1 MFEDIFFAI
10 AYGIMGLIHDK
21 KYGCLTVIVIAIVL
35 IIIIGK
41 LAY

>member
-1 MFEDIFFAI
+1 MFEDIFLAI
-10 AYGIMGLIHDK
+10 AYGIMGLVHDK
-21 KYGCLTVIVIAIVL
+21 EYGCLTAIMVAVVL

>member
-1 MFEDIFFAI
+1 MDIFLAI
-10 AYGIMGLIHDK
+10 AYAIMGLFYDK
-21 KYGCLTVIVIAIVL
+21 KYGCLTAIAVAIVL

>member
-1 MFEDIFFAI
+1 MLEDIFFI
-10 AYGIMGLIHDK
+10 IVYGIIVLFEER
-21 KYGCLTVIVIAIVL
+21 KYGCLTAILIAVLL